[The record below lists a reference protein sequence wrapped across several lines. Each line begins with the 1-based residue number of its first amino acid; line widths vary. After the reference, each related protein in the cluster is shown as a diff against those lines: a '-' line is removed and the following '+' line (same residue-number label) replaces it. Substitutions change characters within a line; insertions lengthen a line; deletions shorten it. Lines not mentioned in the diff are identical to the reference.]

1 MTTFSDF
8 NEIPIVG
15 FDVGLTCM
23 GISSVMCDTN
33 KLISVH
39 NMTYIKFNHDRKSR
53 ILVDYANRLK
63 QNKDI
68 YGGVLTYLNESIYH
82 RVQKQLPKIF
92 TFIDSFIEYIP
103 RDEPLYFALE
113 QPFMAGSKLVKAF
126 QKQVLLNGYLT
137 ILLKTRYP
145 QATIIGVENRI
156 AKLSSIGKAIKDK
169 EKIVKLM
176 IDLYP
181 NLREI
186 TKNFSKEGRQSSIE
200 GVMIAIGALGG
211 ISFLGNI
218 PRS

>member
-33 KLISVH
+33 TLISVH
-39 NMTYIKFNHDRKSR
+39 DMTYIKFNHDRTSR

-82 RVQKQLPKIF
+82 RVQQQLPKIF

-156 AKLSSIGKAIKDK
+156 AKLSTIGKAIKDK

-176 IDLYP
+176 IDLFP
-181 NLREI
+181 TLGKI

-211 ISFLGNI
+211 ITFLSNI